1 MSERKFKFISPGVYT
16 SEIDNS
22 QLPKV
27 ADPIGPVIIGRTRKG
42 PAFKP
47 VTVNSFEEFIRVF
60 GDPIAGG
67 KGGDVWRDGNELA
80 PTYASFAAQ
89 AWLKNSN
96 AVTVVRLLG
105 QQHSDVSDGA
115 GNAGAAGYD
124 FDGIDDSNSSQGSW

>member
-1 MSERKFKFISPGVYT
+1 MSERKFKFISPGVFT

-27 ADPIGPVIIGRTRKG
+27 PDPIGPVIIGRTRKG
-42 PAFKP
+42 PAFRP
-47 VTVNSFEEFIRVF
+47 TTVNSFEEFIQVF
-60 GDPIAGG
+60 GDPVAGG

-105 QQHSDVSDGA
+105 QQHPDVSDGA
-115 GNAGAAGYD
+115 ANAGAAGYE
-124 FDGIDDSNSSQGSW
+124 FDGIDTQTIEVI